1 MGGSKIVHRPSLNL
15 HYNNRIYHIKQSEA
29 GNILNFPVTGIV
41 TLSVLMLSL
50 THARRRSVHR
60 ITELIC
66 VIVVVVFISDKTV
79 TRNVTAF
86 HLIMMSSSSRQDAF
100 KKSLVKAASSFL
112 PPPPPGTDAIS
123 SNLISQLAVYA
134 IKRRLKE
141 ERTVNCDVN
150 FSSSN
155 LLWNGRVGP
164 VTVSGKDWCSYR
176 GLSCRAI
183 EATVEQCELD
193 AKMII
198 SNRKLLLTTPALGK
212 ALVALTAKDFGS
224 FITHPLMK
232 TSTSAIDN
240 IAGSSVDFHKDGTI
254 IDPITAEVIFMC
266 TFVGI
271 RWRCSLQRSSETKK
285 ATVRVH
291 ALDDSDAASV
301 VASTDDDGEQS
312 SQQKLSGY
320 LERFFNEM
328 VFELD
333 GTYLTYRDMMVTDK
347 GGIPSVM
354 IALNIKVR
362 KLPSPGMDF

>member
-1 MGGSKIVHRPSLNL
+1 
-15 HYNNRIYHIKQSEA
+15 
-29 GNILNFPVTGIV
+29 
-41 TLSVLMLSL
+41 ML
-50 THARRRSVHR
+50 TRFHVRRRSVR
-60 ITELIC
+60 RLTVLIN
-66 VIVVVVFISDKTV
+66 VLILVLISKNAPAQ
-79 TRNVTAF
+79 NVTAL
-86 HLIMMSSSSRQDAF
+86 HLSMMSSSSRQDAF
-100 KKSLVKAASSFL
+100 KKSLVQAASTFL
-112 PPPPPGTDAIS
+112 PPPPPGADTIS
-123 SNLISQLAVYA
+123 SNLISQLAIYA

-198 SNRKLLLTTPALGK
+198 SNRKLLLTTPAMGK
-212 ALVALTAKDFGS
+212 ALVALTAKDFGN

-232 TSTSAIDN
+232 TSSSFID
-240 IAGSSVDFHKDGTI
+240 SSGESSIEFHKDGTI
-254 IDPITAEVIFMC
+254 IDPVTSEVIFIC
-266 TFVGI
+266 SFLGV

-285 ATVRVH
+285 ATVHV
-291 ALDDSDAASV
+291 LPMDGNEVVSDDNEL
-301 VASTDDDGEQS
+301 TLQQS
-312 SQQKLSGY
+312 SKQTLSEY

-354 IALNIKVR
+354 IALTIKVR

>member
-1 MGGSKIVHRPSLNL
+1 L
-15 HYNNRIYHIKQSEA
+15 
-29 GNILNFPVTGIV
+29 
-41 TLSVLMLSL
+41 
-50 THARRRSVHR
+50 
-60 ITELIC
+60 
-66 VIVVVVFISDKTV
+66 
-79 TRNVTAF
+79 
-86 HLIMMSSSSRQDAF
+86 
-100 KKSLVKAASSFL
+100 
-112 PPPPPGTDAIS
+112 AI
-123 SNLISQLAVYA
+123 YA

-198 SNRKLLLTTPALGK
+198 SNRKLLLTTPAMGK
-212 ALVALTAKDFGS
+212 ALVALTAKDFGN

-232 TSTSAIDN
+232 ASSSFIDSG
-240 IAGSSVDFHKDGTI
+240 AESSIEFHKDGTT
-254 IDPITAEVIFMC
+254 IDPTTSEVIFTC
-266 TFVGI
+266 TFLGV
-271 RWRCSLQRSSETKK
+271 RWRCSLQRSSITKK
-285 ATVRVH
+285 ATI
-291 ALDDSDAASV
+291 STCPINEYDATSADNELMV
-301 VASTDDDGEQS
+301 KES
-312 SQQKLSGY
+312 SKQTLQEY

>member
-1 MGGSKIVHRPSLNL
+1 MFPSIGERCLL
-15 HYNNRIYHIKQSEA
+15 
-29 GNILNFPVTGIV
+29 F
-41 TLSVLMLSL
+41 
-50 THARRRSVHR
+50 HR
-60 ITELIC
+60 IAKLIC
-66 VIVVVVFISDKTV
+66 VLAAIFVAATSTV
-79 TRNVTAF
+79 STGHVTALQ
-86 HLIMMSSSSRQDAF
+86 LIMMSSSSRQDAF
-100 KKSLVKAASSFL
+100 KKSIVQAASSFL
-112 PPPPPGTDAIS
+112 PPPPPGADTIS

-141 ERTVNCDVN
+141 ERTVSCDVN
-150 FSSSN
+150 FSSSD

-198 SNRKLLLTTPALGK
+198 SNRKLLLTTPAMGK
-212 ALVALTAKDFGS
+212 ALVALTAKDFGN

-232 TSTSAIDN
+232 TSSATIDRD
-240 IAGSSVDFHKDGTI
+240 AESSIDFHKDGTV
-254 IDPITAEVIFMC
+254 IDPITSAVCFTC
-266 TFVGI
+266 TYLGI

-285 ATVRVH
+285 ATVGV
-291 ALDDSDAASV
+291 LPMEDNDYVSSVESEDDKNESLRL
-301 VASTDDDGEQS
+301 QS
-312 SQQKLSGY
+312 SQQLSEY

-347 GGIPSVM
+347 GGVPSVM

>member
-1 MGGSKIVHRPSLNL
+1 
-15 HYNNRIYHIKQSEA
+15 
-29 GNILNFPVTGIV
+29 
-41 TLSVLMLSL
+41 MLSPL
-50 THARRRSVHR
+50 HARRRSVRR
-60 ITELIC
+60 ITELIY
-66 VIVVVVFISDKTV
+66 VTVVVFIIDSSVTRTV
-79 TRNVTAF
+79 TAL

-100 KKSLVKAASSFL
+100 KKSLVQAASSIL
-112 PPPPPGTDAIS
+112 PPPPPGTDSIS
-123 SNLISQLAVYA
+123 SNLISQLAIYA

-141 ERTVNCDVN
+141 QRTVNCDVN

-198 SNRKLLLTTPALGK
+198 SNRKLLLTTPAMGK
-212 ALVALTAKDFGS
+212 ALVALTAKDFGN

-232 TSTSAIDN
+232 TSSSFIDS
-240 IAGSSVDFHKDGTI
+240 IAESSIDFHKDGTV
-254 IDPITAEVIFMC
+254 IDPITSQVSFTC
-266 TFVGI
+266 TFLGI

-285 ATVRVH
+285 ATVRVCPM
-291 ALDDSDAASV
+291 DDIEIKTNV
-301 VASTDDDGEQS
+301 DDDLTIQQSSEQS
-312 SQQKLSGY
+312 LSGY

-333 GTYLTYRDMMVTDK
+333 GTYLSYRDMMVTDK

>member
-1 MGGSKIVHRPSLNL
+1 MVYR
-15 HYNNRIYHIKQSEA
+15 
-29 GNILNFPVTGIV
+29 
-41 TLSVLMLSL
+41 
-50 THARRRSVHR
+50 RRRSVR
-60 ITELIC
+60 RLTKLIN
-66 VIVVVVFISDKTV
+66 VLVLIFISNQYVGK
-79 TRNVTAF
+79 RVTA
-86 HLIMMSSSSRQDAF
+86 LQLNMLSSSSRQDAI
-100 KKSLVKAASSFL
+100 KKSLVQAASTFL
-112 PPPPPGTDAIS
+112 PPPPPGADTIS
-123 SNLISQLAVYA
+123 SNLISQLAIYA

-198 SNRKLLLTTPALGK
+198 SNRKLLLTTPAMGK
-212 ALVALTAKDFGS
+212 ALVALTANDFGN

-232 TSTSAIDN
+232 TSSSFIESIADN
-240 IAGSSVDFHKDGTI
+240 SVEFHKDGTI
-254 IDPITAEVIFMC
+254 IDAIKSEVMFTC
-266 TFVGI
+266 TFRGL
-271 RWRCSLQRSSETKK
+271 RWRCSLMRSSETKK
-285 ATVRVH
+285 ATVQVKPIDEKDTSSVDNE
-291 ALDDSDAASV
+291 LDIR
-301 VASTDDDGEQS
+301 QS
-312 SQQKLSGY
+312 SQQMLSEY

-333 GTYLTYRDMMVTDK
+333 GTYLSYRDMMVTDK